1 MNLTHVFHQRSCVSQ
16 AHRILLSNKSH
27 LSLGS
32 VLPGIGA
39 LAASYVGCN
48 ATLVTLCF
56 TLGMAFMGFVY
67 ASSCVNP
74 IDLSPNFSATIM
86 ALNNGLGCVSGT
98 LAPLSVGFL
107 TENVSDKIVP
117 KLYLLYLPRENYF
130 WMVHT

>member
-1 MNLTHVFHQRSCVSQ
+1 MCQ
-16 AHRILLSNKSH
+16 AHRIQLSNKSDR
-27 LSLGS
+27 SLGS

-117 KLYLLYLPRENYF
+117 KLYLLPTDF
-130 WMVHT
+130 TKPPIDFQGFQ